1 MIKNFHINNFI
12 LIKRVFTLLNNH
24 PEGLRT
30 LFFTEMWERMSY
42 YGMRG
47 ILVLFMTASISEGG
61 LNIDPVS
68 ASAIYGIYASCVYLV
83 TLPGGWIADR
93 LIGQQRSILYG
104 GIIIMLGHFILAI
117 PNINT
122 FYFGLLFV
130 VLGTGL
136 LKPNISAIVG
146 GLYDNADKRKE
157 AGFTIFY
164 MAINIGSILGFFICG
179 YLGENIGWHYGFG
192 AAGIGMA
199 FGLLQFILYRNK
211 LGSVGISPQENI
223 NDKIRKR
230 DFVIIWSALIVI
242 LLLFI
247 TGVFGVWSFDP
258 LPLAGLVTIIITL
271 IALAYFLFIFLFGKL
286 NETEKRKM
294 FLIFILF
301 ISAAFFWSGFDQG
314 GSSFNIFAKEYT
326 NRLIGGWEYPA
337 SWLQIVNPAFVVILS
352 PIMAYIWVFL
362 GKRMLD
368 PSLPFKFG
376 LGLILM
382 GVGFVIIAMG
392 ANTAINNEA
401 LASAKWLL
409 LTYLFH
415 TIGELVISPIGLAA
429 ISSLSPKRFIGQMM
443 GIWFLASSLGA
454 ILAGLLSGQATTEGL
469 VSMPGLFNNIAIG
482 ASVVG
487 LILIILARPIHNWV
501 FRENTK

>member
-1 MIKNFHINNFI
+1 MDFK
-12 LIKRVFTLLNNH
+12 LLKNH
-24 PEGLRT
+24 PEGLKT

-47 ILVLFMTASISEGG
+47 ILVLFMTASITEGG
-61 LNIDPVS
+61 LEINPVS

-93 LIGQQRSILYG
+93 LIGQQKSILYG
-104 GIIIMLGHFILAI
+104 GIIIMIGHFILAI
-117 PNINT
+117 PNLNT
-122 FYFGLLFV
+122 FYLGLLFV

-146 GLYDNADKRKE
+146 SLYKDNDQRKE

-179 YLGENIGWHYGFG
+179 YLGENIGWHYGFA
-192 AAGIGMA
+192 AAGLGMA
-199 FGLLQFILYRNK
+199 FGLGQFIITREK
-211 LGSVGISPQENI
+211 LGNVGKSPQVILTN
-223 NDKIRKR
+223 KIKKR
-230 DFVIIWSALIVI
+230 DYLVVTFSLVSILSIFVLGILDIWSFNPV
-242 LLLFI
+242 
-247 TGVFGVWSFDP
+247 
-258 LPLAGLVTIIITL
+258 PLAGVITIIIAL
-271 IALAYFLFIFLFGKL
+271 ISLSYFLIIFIFGKL
-286 NETEKRKM
+286 SNLEKRKM
-294 FLIFILF
+294 ILIFILF
-301 ISAAFFWSGFDQG
+301 IGAAFFWSGFDQG
-314 GSSFNIFAKEYT
+314 GSSFNIFAKEFT
-326 NRLIGGWEYPA
+326 NRLIFGWEYPA

-382 GVGFVIIAMG
+382 GVGFVIIALG
-392 ANTAINNEA
+392 ANTAINNES

-415 TIGELVISPIGLAA
+415 TIGELVVSPIGLAA
-429 ISSLSPKRFIGQMM
+429 ISTLSPKRFIGQMM
-443 GIWFLASSLGA
+443 GVWFLASSLGA
-454 ILAGLLSGQATTEGL
+454 IIAGLLSGQATTEGL
-469 VSMPGLFNNIAIG
+469 KSMPDLFNNIAIG
-482 ASVVG
+482 ASLLG
-487 LILIILARPIHNWV
+487 FLFIILAKPIHNWV
-501 FRENTK
+501 FKEAIK

>member
-1 MIKNFHINNFI
+1 M
-12 LIKRVFTLLNNH
+12 LGNH
-24 PEGLRT
+24 PEGLKT

-47 ILVLFMTASISEGG
+47 ILVLFMTASLSDGG
-61 LNIDPVS
+61 LAINPVS

-93 LIGQQRSILYG
+93 LIGQQKSILYG

-122 FYFGLLFV
+122 FYLGLLFV

-146 GLYDNADKRKE
+146 NLYESNDEKKE

-179 YLGENIGWHYGFG
+179 YLGENIGWHYGFA

-199 FGLLQFILYRNK
+199 FGLGQFILTRER
-211 LGSVGISPQENI
+211 LGNAGAFPQEVI
-223 NDKIRKR
+223 SDKIKKR
-230 DFVIIWSALIVI
+230 DYLILCFSLAIILSLFIIGIFGIWSFNPV
-242 LLLFI
+242 
-247 TGVFGVWSFDP
+247 
-258 LPLAGLVTIIITL
+258 PLAGLMTIIITF
-271 IALAYFLFIFLFGKL
+271 IALFYFVFIFIFGKL
-286 NETEKRKM
+286 DEDEKRKM
-294 FLIFILF
+294 VLIFVLF
-301 ISAAFFWSGFDQG
+301 LGAAFFWSGFDQG

-326 NRLIGGWEYPA
+326 NRIILGWEYPA

-352 PIMAYIWVFL
+352 PLMAYVWVFL
-362 GKRMLD
+362 GKKMLD

-382 GVGFVIIAMG
+382 GIGFLIIAMG
-392 ANTAINNEA
+392 ANTAINNES

-415 TIGELVISPIGLAA
+415 TVGELVISPIGLAA

-454 ILAGLLSGQATTEGL
+454 IIAGLLSGQATTKGL
-469 VSMPGLFNNIAIG
+469 QSMPSLFNNIAIG
-482 ASVVG
+482 STIVG
-487 LILIILARPIHNWV
+487 FLLIILAKPIHNWV
-501 FRENTK
+501 FREKS